1 MKKLISILL
10 AVVMLLSSVS
20 ALAFASDTEKDIPIV
35 CVHGYGATVYYPDG
49 SVVYP
54 PESNYDIGEHVK
66 KVTPGILKELGK
78 SLLTDNWDG
87 YCDSLYDAIAQL
99 YEGFPLDG
107 NGEISNGS
115 FVNTSHN
122 EAVLRN
128 PKQSDYHVCDF
139 MFMYDWRKSPLEV
152 ADELNAYINTLL
164 EKTGHSKI
172 GLVGRCLGS
181 AVVSA
186 YIAKYGTDKVDSLV
200 YYVPTANG
208 GVETVNALFTGDVQ
222 LEPASLDRFVNYY
235 VNRKGL
241 SGDEIMDDFIVAL
254 FSLLTYCKVLPAAED
269 ALETIYAKVKE
280 NVVPRLLLAC
290 YGGLPSFWSMLSSEY
305 YEDAKAFVFKG
316 RENAYAG
323 FIKKIDEYNYTVKEK
338 LPDLLKKF
346 ENEGGRV
353 AVIAK
358 YGFNAPPI
366 SQTPNIQS
374 DAMVATKNLSF
385 GATCSDIN
393 KKLPASYMESAALAG
408 TDRYISADKKVDA
421 STCLFPDTTWFIKNI
436 PHAEFPAD
444 TNNLIRTFI
453 QSREKVTVWSYENWP
468 QYMKYDMKTGAI
480 SAVTEEIDE
489 DSRWTN
495 NIIQA
500 FIKFLTSLFRVFA
513 KLLSQQV
520 AAK

>member
-10 AVVMLLSSVS
+10 AVLMIISSVT
-20 ALAFASDTEKDIPIV
+20 ALAFASDADRDIPIV
-35 CVHGYGATVYYPDG
+35 CVHGYGATIYSQDG

-54 PESNYDIGEHVK
+54 PESNYDIGEYVK
-66 KVTPGILKELGK
+66 EVTPGVLKELGK

-87 YCDSLYDAIAQL
+87 YCDSLYEAIAKL

-107 NGEISNGS
+107 NGEASNGS

-122 EAVLRN
+122 EAILRN

-139 MFMYDWRKSPLEV
+139 SFIYDWRKSPLEV
-152 ADELNAYINTLL
+152 ADELDAFINTLL
-164 EKTGHSKI
+164 DKTGHSKVGI
-172 GLVGRCLGS
+172 VGRCLGS

-200 YYVPTANG
+200 YYVPTVNG

-235 VNRKGL
+235 VNRKGI
-241 SGDEIMDDFIVAL
+241 SGDETMDDFIVAL
-254 FSLLTYCKVLPAAED
+254 FSLLTYSKVLPVAED
-269 ALETIYAKVKE
+269 AIETIYAKVKT

-305 YEDAKAFVFKG
+305 YEDAKAFVFNG
-316 RENAYAG
+316 REDEYAG
-323 FIKKIDEYNYTVKEK
+323 FIKKIDEYNYSVKEK

-346 ENEGGRV
+346 ESEGGRV

-358 YGFNAPPI
+358 YGYNAPPI

-374 DAMVATKNLSF
+374 DAMVATRNLSF
-385 GATCSDIN
+385 GATCSNIN
-393 KKLPASYMESAALAG
+393 KKLPQSYIDRAILAG
-408 TDRYISADKKVDA
+408 TDKYISADKKVDA

-436 PHAEFPAD
+436 PHDNFPAD
-444 TNNLIRTFI
+444 TNNLIGTFI
-453 QSREKVTVWSYENWP
+453 QSKEKITVWNCENWP
-468 QYMKYDMKTGAI
+468 QYMNYDMETGAI
-480 SAVTEEIDE
+480 SAVSEDKNE
-489 DSRWTN
+489 DSRWTGN
-495 NIIQA
+495 LVQA
-500 FIKFLTSLFRVFA
+500 FIRFLASLFKVFA
-513 KLLSQQV
+513 QLISNSQ
-520 AAK
+520 

>member
-1 MKKLISILL
+1 MKKMISILL
-10 AVVMLLSSVS
+10 TVVMLLSSVS

-152 ADELNAYINTLL
+152 ADELNTYINTLL
-164 EKTGHSKI
+164 DKTGHSKV
-172 GLVGRCLGS
+172 GLAGRCLGS
-181 AVVSA
+181 AIVSA
-186 YIAKYGTDKVDSLV
+186 YIAKYGTAKVDTLV
-200 YYVPTANG
+200 YYVPTING
-208 GVETVNALFTGDVQ
+208 GVGGVDSLFTGDVT
-222 LEPASLDRFVNYY
+222 LDPESLDRFVDYY
-235 VNRKGL
+235 INRKGI
-241 SGDEIMDDFIVAL
+241 SGDDIMDDFIVAL
-254 FSLLTYCKVLPAAED
+254 FSLLTYCQVLPAAED
-269 ALETIYAKVKE
+269 ALEMIYAKVKSD
-280 NVVPRLLLAC
+280 VVPRLLLAC

-316 RENAYAG
+316 REDEYAG
-323 FIKKIDEYNYTVKEK
+323 FIQKIDEYNYEVKEK
-338 LPDLLKKF
+338 LPELLKDF

-358 YGFNAPPI
+358 YGFNIPPI
-366 SQTPNIQS
+366 CQYPNAQS
-374 DAMVATKNLSF
+374 DGVVATKNHSF

>member
-35 CVHGYGATVYYPDG
+35 CVHGYGANIYYPDG

-164 EKTGHSKI
+164 DKTGHSKV

-181 AVVSA
+181 SVVSA
-186 YIAKYGTDKVDSLV
+186 YIAEYGTAKVDSLV
-200 YYVPTANG
+200 YYVPTVNG

-222 LEPASLDRFVNYY
+222 LEPTSLDRFVNYY
-235 VNRKGL
+235 VNRKGI

-269 ALETIYAKVKE
+269 AVETIYAKVKT

-316 RENAYAG
+316 REDEYAG
-323 FIKKIDEYNYTVKEK
+323 FIKKIDKFNYSVKEK
-338 LPDLLKKF
+338 LPEMLKNF

-374 DAMVATKNLSF
+374 DALVATKNLSF
-385 GATCSDIN
+385 GATCSNIN
-393 KKLPASYMESAALAG
+393 KKLPESYIERAVLAG
-408 TDRYISADKKVDA
+408 TDQYISADKKIDA

-436 PHAEFPAD
+436 PHSDFPAD
-444 TNNLIRTFI
+444 TNNLMQTFI
-453 QSREKVTVWSYENWP
+453 QSRGRITVRDYENWP
-468 QYMKYDMKTGAI
+468 QYMKYDMETGEI
-480 SAVTEEIDE
+480 SAVTEDTNE

-500 FIKFLTSLFRVFA
+500 FIKFLTSLFRVFI
-513 KLLSQQV
+513 KLLSQP
-520 AAK
+520 AKAE